1 MHFRNSRMKTR
12 QLICLFLPSF
22 LFAFTSCKIGEL
34 WRFNP
39 EKKYSPEAV
48 RQDLKAMENVLK
60 KNHPSLYWYTTPSQ
74 LDSAFQAAYASV
86 KDSMNEASVRNLF
99 NEVAGT
105 IRCGHT
111 SVRHSKQ
118 YNHYIAWKSVSGFP
132 LGIKI
137 IDDSTT
143 VITTNLNRKDSL
155 LSRGVKVVSVNG
167 LSSKQLIDTLYPLVP
182 VDGFAHNFSY
192 QTLSNNFTRFY
203 NSRFSYDTLY
213 PIQFIDSNGIIR
225 TVTRKYY
232 NRYSDTSQ
240 LYMSFR
246 KAAKIVPPT
255 KILRKEML
263 RSFWIDTAGSYALMR
278 INTFS
283 RDIPSAYIRKKFKL
297 LKKKKVPHLILDLRN
312 NGGGLISRSL
322 LMARMIQPTSFQYV
336 DSIVSP
342 YHTLK
347 RPARGEGKITYRPW
361 INLGMRFLSKKNKQ
375 GDYRFKVFTNKKYRP
390 HRFHYEGKIW
400 VLTGGSSFS
409 ATSML
414 LANIKGLPNVQIIG
428 EETGGVAYGNNGV
441 FIPDLILPNT
451 KLRMRLPTYR
461 IINNHRYANNG
472 KGVLPDIEIKPT
484 QASILYNKDI
494 KMEKAVELIQQQR

>member
-1 MHFRNSRMKTR
+1 MKISR
-12 QLICLFLPSF
+12 LFPLFSISF
-22 LFAFTSCKIGEL
+22 LVATTGCQIGAL

-39 EKKYSPEAV
+39 EKKYSPQAV
-48 RQDLKAMENVLK
+48 CQDLKTMENVLK
-60 KNHPSLYWYTTPSQ
+60 KNHPSLYWYTTPAQ
-74 LDSAFQAAYASV
+74 LDSAFQQAYAAV
-86 KDSMNEASVRNLF
+86 RDSMNEASVRNLF
-99 NEVAGT
+99 NEVSGT

-137 IDDSTT
+137 VDDSTT
-143 VITTNLNRKDSL
+143 IVTSNLNRKDSL
-155 LSRGVKVVSVNG
+155 LTRGVKIVGVNG

-182 VDGFAHNFSY
+182 VDGYAHNFSY

-213 PIQFIDSNGIIR
+213 PIQYIDSNGIIR
-225 TVTRKYY
+225 TITRKYY

-255 KILRKEML
+255 KMLRKEML
-263 RSFWIDTAGSYALMR
+263 RSFWIDTGGTYAMMR

-322 LMARMIQPTSFQYV
+322 LMARMIQPGSFQYV

-342 YHTLK
+342 YRTLK
-347 RPARGEGKITYRPW
+347 RPAIGEGKITYRHC
-361 INLGMRFLSKKNKQ
+361 INLGMRFLSKKNKH
-375 GDYRFKVFTNKKYRP
+375 GYYLFKVFTNKKYRP
-390 HRFHYEGKIW
+390 HRHHYEGKVW

-461 IINNHRYANNG
+461 IINNIHYPNNG
-472 KGVLPDIEIKPT
+472 KGVLPDVEIKPT
-484 QASILYNKDI
+484 RLSVLYNQDI
-494 KMEKAVELIQQQR
+494 KMEKAIELIQKERTQQP